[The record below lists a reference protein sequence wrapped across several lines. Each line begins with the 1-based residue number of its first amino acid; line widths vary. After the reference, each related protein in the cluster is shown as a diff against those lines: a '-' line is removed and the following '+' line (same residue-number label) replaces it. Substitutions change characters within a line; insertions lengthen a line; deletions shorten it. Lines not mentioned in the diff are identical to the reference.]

1 LHSPFESKDSKNA
14 NNELYIVDNPF
25 SMQAK
30 EKRRIA
36 KRAVQELLE
45 ETPENLKFSLLTNSE
60 NYWNTDIKSVRSATN
75 LKYSATPFQLDNII
89 AKIKAH
95 KSAFKKDIVVIT
107 DAVGLNQNN

>member
-1 LHSPFESKDSKNA
+1 
-14 NNELYIVDNPF
+14 
-25 SMQAK
+25 
-30 EKRRIA
+30 
-36 KRAVQELLE
+36 
-45 ETPENLKFSLLTNSE
+45 LLTNSE
-60 NYWNTDIKSVRSATN
+60 NYWNTDIKSVRSALQN

>member
-1 LHSPFESKDSKNA
+1 
-14 NNELYIVDNPF
+14 
-25 SMQAK
+25 MQAK

-60 NYWNTDIKSVRSATN
+60 NYWNTDIKSVRSALQN